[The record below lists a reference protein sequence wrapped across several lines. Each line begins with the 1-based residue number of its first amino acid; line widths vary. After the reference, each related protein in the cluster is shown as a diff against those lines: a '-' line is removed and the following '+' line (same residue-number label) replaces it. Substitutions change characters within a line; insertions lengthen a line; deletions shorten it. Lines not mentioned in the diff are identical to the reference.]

1 MLPAASRMRRSTD
14 FTAVVRGGV
23 RVRGGAVVVHHHVR
37 LADELT
43 GGPASPARVGLV
55 VGKSVGGSVVRHRV
69 SRRLRA
75 QLAARLDRLPA
86 GSGTVVRALP
96 EAAEATSAALGHGL
110 DLALDRLAAR
120 R

>member
-1 MLPAASRMRRSTD
+1 MRRSTD

-23 RVRGGAVVVHHHVR
+23 RVRGGAVVVHHR
-37 LADELT
+37 GQLSDEAAAA
-43 GGPASPARVGLV
+43 PRVGLV
-55 VGKSVGGSVVRHRV
+55 VGRSVGGSVVRHRV

-96 EAAEATSAALGHGL
+96 EAAQASSAALGQGL
-110 DLALDRLAAR
+110 DVALDRLAAR